1 MIIMIGCSI
10 GFNWIDWVQWVD
22 WMKWLDMMDWI
33 YWTDWMDWLDKMVWK
48 NWDNTIGWIYQ
59 SRWFR
64 WIGIIGWID
73 WTGCFGWI
81 GRIGWKEGSAQYSSS
96 QLYLNQ
102 TWWRICRVLIL
113 HPTDDNHDDD
123 DDDDDTNH
131 IKSMKQMAFPNFILN
146 LQNCS
151 FGPIMLM
158 CTANVHVGKCSG
170 QRHVSKKR
178 LWYGLVLSDA
188 QKLLYLSRK
197 CDRFVWGKKC
207 VFFFSSGQPEN
218 WSLFFV
224 WTFVFFLEN
233 LICWGTRSVLI
244 SSDIYSPFASLFFCA
259 SWLYKYQGHFNLMSK
274 KMKLRRRRVGFYL
287 GRF

>member
-113 HPTDDNHDDD
+113 HPTE
-123 DDDDDTNH
+123 
-131 IKSMKQMAFPNFILN
+131 
-146 LQNCS
+146 
-151 FGPIMLM
+151 
-158 CTANVHVGKCSG
+158 CSG

-244 SSDIYSPFASLFFCA
+244 SSDI
-259 SWLYKYQGHFNLMSK
+259 
-274 KMKLRRRRVGFYL
+274 
-287 GRF
+287 